1 MRAAGDGDMTRAIR
15 ARGGSKDAFWAD
27 ITPYESG
34 SDHWIYQEGGFAI
47 PSIYLRDHPDI
58 YIHTTKDLPDNIEP
72 TKIKRS
78 AFIAAASGYYL
89 ATMPDRGE
97 ALIALSYANAQERLA
112 ADARRAAAMVADK
125 TQVREAAN
133 IVAQGVLREQRR
145 FRSLTRFLLLDRSAQ
160 LDRLVAAV
168 ADAGKG
174 ILLTFMSPEEAQGVV
189 TAGFRL
195 PSGDPR
201 VPVRNAAVKGPLP
214 PDGEWVMEKA
224 GADAGRI
231 AIARL
236 PNSED
241 ITYEVANLIDGIR
254 PVGEIRD
261 VVSAEFGPIELSM
274 VAEYIDVLVRA
285 GAVTFRK

>member
-1 MRAAGDGDMTRAIR
+1 
-15 ARGGSKDAFWAD
+15 
-27 ITPYESG
+27 
-34 SDHWIYQEGGFAI
+34 
-47 PSIYLRDHPDI
+47 
-58 YIHTTKDLPDNIEP
+58 
-72 TKIKRS
+72 
-78 AFIAAASGYYL
+78 
-89 ATMPDRGE
+89 
-97 ALIALSYANAQERLA
+97 
-112 ADARRAAAMVADK
+112 V
-125 TQVREAAN
+125 
-133 IVAQGVLREQRR
+133 
-145 FRSLTRFLLLDRSAQ
+145 TRFLLLDQSAQ

-174 ILLTFMSPEEAQGVV
+174 ILLTFMLPEEAQRVV

-231 AIARL
+231 AIVRL
-236 PNSED
+236 PNGED

-261 VVSAEFGPIELSM
+261 AVSAEFGPIELRT